1 MVKGHIVGQEYETF
15 NLRVDWGLEPRLAV
29 TVLDSF
35 STNVELSLGFD
46 GFRVSLPCE
55 VPILSPGRS
64 TLEIVL
70 YSIELMN

>member
-1 MVKGHIVGQEYETF
+1 M
-15 NLRVDWGLEPRLAV
+15 PRPAV
-29 TVLDSF
+29 TVLGSLSRD
-35 STNVELSLGFD
+35 VVLSLEFD

-70 YSIELMN
+70 YSIELLNWSCVQ

>member
-1 MVKGHIVGQEYETF
+1 MYESF
-15 NLRVDWGLEPRLAV
+15 NFRVVWGLVPRPEV

-35 STNVELSLGFD
+35 SRNVELSLGFD

-70 YSIELMN
+70 

>member
-1 MVKGHIVGQEYETF
+1 M
-15 NLRVDWGLEPRLAV
+15 PRPAV
-29 TVLDSF
+29 TVLGSF
-35 STNVELSLGFD
+35 SRNVVLSLEFD

-70 YSIELMN
+70 YSIELLN